1 MSSVEASSTES
12 EEDAGFDSPAQEDEF
27 DAPLAKDRGVANI
40 HTDQFSSPLHDE
52 ERSRKFLEDEH
63 EALSRTLLSL
73 SIRTDAEIARK
84 AVPLILRYQLG
95 KTT

>member
-40 HTDQFSSPLHDE
+40 HTINSQ
-52 ERSRKFLEDEH
+52 
-63 EALSRTLLSL
+63 
-73 SIRTDAEIARK
+73 
-84 AVPLILRYQLG
+84 VRYMMRRG
-95 KTT
+95 VESF